1 MKINP
6 VALFALYL
14 LAHIGLFHA
23 VHGAGVIPEKWG
35 FNLFWGCFLASFAV
49 VFIFAKSPE
58 RKSK

>member
-23 VHGAGVIPEKWG
+23 VHGAKIIPEKLG
-35 FNLFWGCFLASFAV
+35 FYLFWACFLASFAV
-49 VFIFAKSPE
+49 PFIFAKAPE
-58 RKSK
+58 RRSK